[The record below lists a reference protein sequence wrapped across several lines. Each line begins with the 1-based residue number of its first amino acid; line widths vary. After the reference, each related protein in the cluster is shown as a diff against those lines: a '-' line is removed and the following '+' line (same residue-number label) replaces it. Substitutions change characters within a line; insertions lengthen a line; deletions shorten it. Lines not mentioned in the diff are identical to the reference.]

1 MGVSR
6 VMVMLAASWCLK
18 TNLKRCNGV
27 GGHNKES
34 NSSLNYPGRVKRELA
49 RIGCSGREVNSV
61 LRYTALQEELP

>member
-18 TNLKRCNGV
+18 TNLKRSNGI

-34 NSSLNYPGRVKRELA
+34 NSSLNYPRRVKRELA